1 MQQLGTR
8 ACSPAAETRK
18 LCLCHLVGVLTC
30 KPVTLVVSYLP
41 AGLVGCSVDPRINY
55 DARKL
60 ARTPQVKKKKKKIC
74 NNWTREGERRPHL
87 CLYDEVKSPPSLIS
101 PSDSS
106 TFPFFLLKVSSI
118 DIPNK
123 QTHLRLPSLYQL
135 LSSS

>member
-18 LCLCHLVGVLTC
+18 LCLCHLVGVLMC

-60 ARTPQVKKKKKKIC
+60 ARTPQIKKKKKRYATTGQEKERDARIC
-74 NNWTREGERRPHL
+74 VCMMKSKAHHPSFLHL
-87 CLYDEVKSPPSLIS
+87 TAL
-101 PSDSS
+101 
-106 TFPFFLLKVSSI
+106 PF
-118 DIPNK
+118 
-123 QTHLRLPSLYQL
+123 
-135 LSSS
+135 LSFS